1 MLTKL
6 ETTPSLPS
14 ESRYL
19 KELKRV
25 VKVVPQDNGP
35 REKPKCLPSN
45 TKRQAAGTVI
55 KMPTYEPKSDGN
67 VFDWILY
74 SAQTVRELRRI
85 ERDAIEKAAAESEK
99 LDSTKVED

>member
-1 MLTKL
+1 M
-6 ETTPSLPS
+6 
-14 ESRYL
+14 
-19 KELKRV
+19 
-25 VKVVPQDNGP
+25 
-35 REKPKCLPSN
+35 
-45 TKRQAAGTVI
+45 I

-99 LDSTKVED
+99 LDSAKMED

>member
-1 MLTKL
+1 VLTKL

-25 VKVVPQDNGP
+25 VRVVPQDSGLP
-35 REKPKCLPSN
+35 EKPKCLPSN
-45 TKRQAAGTVI
+45 TKKQAAGTVI

-67 VFDWILY
+67 VFDWIWY

-85 ERDAIEKAAAESEK
+85 ERNAIEKAAAESK
-99 LDSTKVED
+99 RLDEAKMED